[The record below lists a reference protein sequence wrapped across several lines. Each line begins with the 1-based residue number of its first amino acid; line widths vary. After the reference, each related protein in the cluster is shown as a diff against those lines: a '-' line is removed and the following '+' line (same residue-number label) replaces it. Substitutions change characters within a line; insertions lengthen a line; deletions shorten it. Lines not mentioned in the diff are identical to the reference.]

1 MPLEDIFLH
10 AALVPVNTNKC
21 TKFQLPRLI
30 SFTDLQGS

>member
-1 MPLEDIFLH
+1 MPPRGHILH